1 MNKIETYSMS
11 YLKFDE
17 NSNSMNY
24 QYEFIELK
32 DNSILY
38 SITLLSLLVFILA
51 TGVTP
56 IVLSILFT
64 PYYAFLFFAVFP
76 LLSIGYFIAESID
89 DKHFYKQSH
98 IIKEIANFRT
108 NIEALAAIEEAK
120 CKEWRD
126 NHPLE
131 EKVRLAMEKNPNY
144 VADLIRYVKFDLEK

>member
-1 MNKIETYSMS
+1 MNKIETYHMS

-17 NSNSMNY
+17 KSNSMNY
-24 QYEFIELK
+24 QYESIELK
-32 DNSILY
+32 DNSVLY
-38 SITLLSLLVFILA
+38 LITFLSLLILIIV
-51 TGVTP
+51 TGVIP
-56 IVLSILFT
+56 IILSILFT
-64 PYYAFLFFAVFP
+64 PYCAFLFFAIFP
-76 LLSIGYFIAESID
+76 LLPLYCFIFENIE

-98 IIKEIANFRT
+98 IIKEIADFRT
-108 NIEALAAIEEAK
+108 NIEALAAIEEAE